1 MSLYRVR
8 GHDQDLHTAGIKF
21 VEVDC
26 SIDNRDVE
34 ASTLYCMRAGRESS
48 VRPVAAV
55 GDKRE
60 VMMVMMGRK
69 CKGDVEG

>member
-1 MSLYRVR
+1 MLNR
-8 GHDQDLHTAGIKF
+8 
-21 VEVDC
+21 
-26 SIDNRDVE
+26 DNRDVE
-34 ASTLYCMRAGRESS
+34 ASTPYCMRAGRESS
-48 VRPVAAV
+48 VQPVAAV

>member
-1 MSLYRVR
+1 MLNR
-8 GHDQDLHTAGIKF
+8 
-21 VEVDC
+21 
-26 SIDNRDVE
+26 DNRDVE

-60 VMMVMMGRK
+60 VMMGRK